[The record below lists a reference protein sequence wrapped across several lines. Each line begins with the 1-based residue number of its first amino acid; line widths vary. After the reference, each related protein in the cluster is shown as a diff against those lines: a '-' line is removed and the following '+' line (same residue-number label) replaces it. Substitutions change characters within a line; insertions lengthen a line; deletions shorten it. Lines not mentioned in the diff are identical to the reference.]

1 MSRETTIIQSP
12 SADRL
17 RGAVWGQFIGD
28 AACLGSHWIYDL
40 AELAWRFPAGVQGFE
55 APQEGHYHFG
65 KEPGDQTHYGDAA
78 LLLLASVAELGHF
91 AAADF
96 GRRFIALMESAD
108 YHGYRDH
115 ATKETLARYRE
126 FRGKNPE
133 GTFDY
138 QHGADDDQPATV
150 TRLAPVVAAHWQDK
164 NLLDIVAT
172 ATRVSQDNNRA
183 IAYAQAHALILWH
196 LLAGRQVEE
205 AAREAQKALATA
217 GPAGSEVAAKIEA
230 ALTLQGITLT
240 EATLSFGQSCPLA
253 SSFPAAL
260 YATLVHQDD
269 FGTAILAT
277 ARAGGDN
284 AGRAAMIGAWLGARL
299 GLQGI
304 PEVWR
309 VRLTAR
315 DAIKR
320 YVERLVDRLLTSQAA

>member
-1 MSRETTIIQSP
+1 MSRQTIKETLP
-12 SADRL
+12 SAERL
-17 RGAVWGQFIGD
+17 RGAVWGQFVGD

-40 AELAWRFPAGVQGFE
+40 AELAWRFPVGVQGFE
-55 APQEGHYHFG
+55 KPYEGHYHYG

-78 LLLLASVAELGHF
+78 LLLLASVAETGHF

-115 ATKETLARYRE
+115 ATKETLARYRL
-126 FRGKNPE
+126 FRVTNPK
-133 GTFDY
+133 GPFDY

-172 ATRVSQDNNRA
+172 ATRVSQDNSRA
-183 IAYAQAHALILWH
+183 IAYAQAYALILWH

-205 AAREAQKALATA
+205 AAREAQKVLATA
-217 GPAGSEVAAKIEA
+217 GPAGSEVATKIEA
-230 ALTLQGITLT
+230 ALTLQGSTLT
-240 EATLSFGQSCPLA
+240 EATLNFGQSCPLA

-260 YATLVHQDD
+260 YATLLHQDD
-269 FGTAILAT
+269 FTTAILST
-277 ARAGGDN
+277 VRAGGDN
-284 AGRAAMIGAWLGARL
+284 AGRAAMIGAWLGASL
-299 GLQGI
+299 GVQAI
-304 PEVWR
+304 PEAWR
-309 VRLTAR
+309 VRLNAR
-315 DAIKR
+315 EAIKR